1 MKLIID
7 IPKNIF
13 IKDDL
18 IHFFGCYSQKLDEV
32 IKRGIPLDDIKAE
45 IQQVV
50 EEEAD
55 DERWSR
61 GLHYALRIIDKHIG
75 KER

>member
-1 MKLIID
+1 MTCKECIHNAVCYLRNYCITSDYANKCGYYFSDNVID
-7 IPKNIF
+7 N
-13 IKDDL
+13 
-18 IHFFGCYSQKLDEV
+18 
-32 IKRGIPLDDIKAE
+32 IKAE

-61 GLHYALRIIDKHIG
+61 GLHYALKIIDKHIG
-75 KER
+75 VS

>member
-1 MKLIID
+1 MSDLELKQQDELVNTMIAHYQTIID
-7 IPKNIF
+7 GYKKSI
-13 IKDDL
+13 
-18 IHFFGCYSQKLDEV
+18 E
-32 IKRGIPLDDIKAE
+32 DIKAE

-61 GLHYALRIIDKHIG
+61 GLHYALKIIDKHTG
-75 KER
+75 KEQMNE

>member
-1 MKLIID
+1 MTEYEIAWTKGYND
-7 IPKNIF
+7 C
-13 IKDDL
+13 
-18 IHFFGCYSQKLDEV
+18 HFELLKTIE
-32 IKRGIPLDDIKAE
+32 DIKAE

-61 GLHYALRIIDKHIG
+61 GLHYALKIIDKHIG
-75 KER
+75 KERMNEQTTNEST